1 MTLWPLT
8 LWSTIVT
15 TPWRHDIM
23 TPMPKET
30 TGPRGGKTTMTETG
44 LVRKTIWLHTEEAEE
59 LRRHSYEERRS
70 ESELVREAVR
80 QFFKIPD

>member
-1 MTLWPLT
+1 
-8 LWSTIVT
+8 
-15 TPWRHDIM
+15 
-23 TPMPKET
+23 
-30 TGPRGGKTTMTETG
+30 MTETG

-59 LRRHSYEERRS
+59 LRRRSYEERRS